1 MNCFAIPVSLLLLLA
16 STSLAMGD
24 DEVLF
29 YVHNKTSTPVYATLW
44 EGKGI
49 YVNDQEIQPGAE
61 PKVFTRKQGVPAFG
75 RDTKDFHL
83 LITLQKGQTLPDSHD
98 ACFSHIN
105 VITEVAAFGSEKHD
119 LTAKVESVKNC
130 FKTVHNICS
139 VITEYYDDFDVSHV
153 VTIIEPGE
161 SKLECSN

>member
-1 MNCFAIPVSLLLLLA
+1 MNRFALTLSLYFLLA
-16 STSLAMGD
+16 STPLALGD

-29 YVHNKTSTPVYATLW
+29 YVHKKTSTTVYATLW

-49 YVNDQEIQPGAE
+49 YVNDQKISAGEEQKI
-61 PKVFTRKQGVPAFG
+61 FTHKQGVPIVG
-75 RDTKDFHL
+75 RETKDFHL
-83 LITLQKGQTLPDSHD
+83 LLTLQKGQEPPDSHD
-98 ACFSHIN
+98 ACFSHVD

-130 FKTVHNICS
+130 FKSVHNTCS
-139 VITEYYDDFDVSHV
+139 TITEYHDDFDVSHV

-161 SKLECSN
+161 SKLECPN

>member
-49 YVNDQEIQPGAE
+49 YVNDQEIQPGRAE
-61 PKVFTRKQGVPAFG
+61 SFYSQTRG
-75 RDTKDFHL
+75 
-83 LITLQKGQTLPDSHD
+83 
-98 ACFSHIN
+98 ACFRKGYQGFSSIDH
-105 VITEVAAFGSEKHD
+105 S
-119 LTAKVESVKNC
+119 AKRAN
-130 FKTVHNICS
+130 
-139 VITEYYDDFDVSHV
+139 
-153 VTIIEPGE
+153 PAG
-161 SKLECSN
+161 

>member
-1 MNCFAIPVSLLLLLA
+1 MNRFALVLSLFLLLA
-16 STSLAMGD
+16 YTPLAYGD
-24 DEVLF
+24 EEVLF

-61 PKVFTRKQGVPAFG
+61 PKVFTHKQVVPPFG

-83 LITLQKGQTLPDSHD
+83 LITLQKGQTMPDSHN
-98 ACFSHIN
+98 ACFGHVD

-130 FKTVHNICS
+130 FKTVHHTCS

-161 SKLECSN
+161 SKLECPN

>member
-98 ACFSHIN
+98 ACFSHID

-119 LTAKVESVKNC
+119 LPPRWS
-130 FKTVHNICS
+130 
-139 VITEYYDDFDVSHV
+139 
-153 VTIIEPGE
+153 
-161 SKLECSN
+161 L